1 MNRRQQ
7 RFVLEY
13 LQDANLTR
21 AAIRAGYTRRWANTN
36 AARLLHNPEIRAA
49 LQREMAARGAR
60 TGVTAARVID
70 ELMRL
75 AFAEIG
81 ALVEWSEDGARMK
94 PRDALTPDDTAA
106 IAELA
111 LGGDGRIA
119 RLKLHDKGA
128 ALKVLA
134 RRLGL
139 FKPPL
144 AGLAEA
150 EPKARLEARLAAPG

>member
-1 MNRRQQ
+1 M
-7 RFVLEY
+7 
-13 LQDANLTR
+13 
-21 AAIRAGYTRRWANTN
+21 
-36 AARLLHNPEIRAA
+36 
-49 LQREMAARGAR
+49 
-60 TGVTAARVID
+60 RV
-70 ELMRL
+70 

-94 PRDALTPDDTAA
+94 PREALTPDDTAA

-150 EPKARLEARLAAPG
+150 EPKARLEARLAALG